1 MPPTSFIT
9 SWLKIKHISAQ
20 PEQENT
26 SCVLGRNSPHAKG
39 IAGSGLQGL
48 AETGGNMCSEGILS
62 TLDQK
67 TRLDGVEFINMGVV
81 IAVQLLSCV

>member
-1 MPPTSFIT
+1 
-9 SWLKIKHISAQ
+9 
-20 PEQENT
+20 
-26 SCVLGRNSPHAKG
+26 
-39 IAGSGLQGL
+39 
-48 AETGGNMCSEGILS
+48 MCSEGILS